1 LEDNLRLTEILEE
14 HDLQEYTATFL
25 ENGITDEQLS
35 ELTDADLRELGIGA
49 MGVRKRLLKE
59 FAGTAGGLQESVSVT
74 TKPVA
79 MPDSEEERQYYSGH
93 GVSITSRRITTADG
107 TTIAINHVNTVKT
120 LKDDGRGAG
129 AVIGFFVGLIVVI
142 LGVTAFG
149 GSPDSPNVMLFGW
162 MAMILGGLL
171 GFRLFPVY
179 WVFQIQTS
187 SGETKG
193 FRSDDKLIVD
203 EMVDALNEALVNHR
217 A

>member
-120 LKDDGRGAG
+120 DSIDTRF
-129 AVIGFFVGLIVVI
+129 IGLMLGSVFGLI
-142 LGVTAFG
+142 LGCMG
-149 GSPDSPNVMLFGW
+149 ISPDSEMLILV
-162 MAMILGGLL
+162 AMILGGLL
-171 GFRLFPVY
+171 GFRLFPIR

-187 SGETKG
+187 SDGLLGTKG
-193 FRSDDKLIVD
+193 FISNDRLIID
-203 EMVDALNEALVNHR
+203 EMVAALNEALVNHR